1 MNSYSIKDT
10 NKQFGII
17 FSIFFLVLFVI
28 SFFYHNQINFSYLII
43 SLLLFL
49 MSFLRPSI
57 FYYPN
62 MIWINIGNLLGI
74 LTTPI
79 ILGIIYLVLFIP
91 IGFLLKIFGHDVLDL
106 KINKKKLSYWKVYK
120 SNKINFTKQF

>member
-79 ILGIIYLVLFIP
+79 ILGIIYLLLFIP